1 MNKALSKGREFV
13 DYFINKEKDFLYK
26 ICPEAFGHKDFRFYM
41 EWFIIAIY
49 DNSNN
54 EYDIE
59 SRFTDYFCN
68 NFSLNII
75 FFTYIISDEFRKRVE
90 KDIEEYKKK
99 YHKKR
104 I

>member
-1 MNKALSKGREFV
+1 MNIISSNDKGFI
-13 DYFINKEKDFLYK
+13 DYFITKEKVFLYN
-26 ICPEAFGHKDFRFYM
+26 ICPAAFEHEDFKFYI
-41 EWFIIAIY
+41 EWFIDAIY

-59 SRFTDYFCN
+59 KRFTYYFCN

-75 FFTYIISDEFRKRVE
+75 FFTYIVSNKFRKRVE
-90 KDIEEYKKK
+90 KDIEEYKRK
-99 YHKKR
+99 YHKKH